1 MRILIGIALGALLIT
16 GGCLAGKKIQQP
28 EFLGINNLG
37 VGDLGLKQSRL
48 TADLFFYN
56 PNKYGMQLKKA
67 ELDYFVNEKKAGF
80 TVLDTLIQ
88 IPANDTFKINVNLN
102 IDMKNVFDNAM
113 SIFQKNS
120 IYLSM
125 TGNVRVGRNGIFFT
139 VPVKYAGEQKLPWK
153 KGIDEGSAVGSA
165 PGD

>member
-1 MRILIGIALGALLIT
+1 MRILIGIALSGLLIL

-56 PNKYGMQLKKA
+56 PNKYGMQLKKT
-67 ELDYFVNEKKAGF
+67 ELDYFVNQKKAGF

-120 IYLSM
+120 IYLAMS
-125 TGNVRVGRNGIFFT
+125 GNVRVGRNGIFFT

-153 KGIDEGSAVGSA
+153 NGMNEESVGSSA
-165 PGD
+165 PEN